1 MTHFKTTI
9 HTLVI
14 PLACLLS
21 APGFALTNAEIDGLI
36 AEMTV
41 EEKVG
46 QLMIVGLAGKQAD
59 KTIREHIG
67 QRFIGGVTL
76 FNRNIQS
83 PQQVAQLTNELQR
96 LAQATKRQIPLFI
109 AVDQEGGWVT
119 RLKKGATILP
129 GNMALGATDS
139 TELAER
145 AGEITAIELSAVG
158 INLNFAP
165 VVDVNNNPNNP
176 VIDRRAFGESPE
188 QVSRLGA
195 AYIRGLQENGLLATA
210 KHFPGHGDTTVDSHT
225 ALPTV
230 KHDLDRIRAIELKP
244 FRATIEA
251 GVSAIMTA
259 HIVYSALDAERPATL
274 SRLILT
280 NLLREELGFDGLII
294 TDDMEMKAI
303 DDRYPAGEAAVM
315 AVEAGADIVLTLWTP
330 TKQRAVYAALLAAV
344 KRGRISKGRLD
355 ASVRRILKG
364 KRAWFDR
371 RFVDPN
377 VATKIVGN
385 SSHKQLAQTIASRAI
400 TIVKNRNRIVPL
412 KLETETDILILHPSR
427 VLFNLFNRRHANS
440 TYVQLPKKPDPEGI
454 LPQLTR
460 QADRADFVI
469 AGVENHRQA
478 KLIHQLGATTRTPII
493 AVAFASPYTLPH
505 CRDVHGLLAAYD
517 GHYASVLAAV
527 EVILGKRT
535 AAGKLP
541 IRLGIAE

>member
-1 MTHFKTTI
+1 MTHFI
-9 HTLVI
+9 SRTLI
-14 PLACLLS
+14 ILLACLIS
-21 APGFALTNAEIDGLI
+21 SHGFALTDGEIDALI
-36 AEMTV
+36 AEMTI

-46 QLMIVGLAGKQAD
+46 QLMIVGFAGKQVN
-59 KTIREHIG
+59 KSIREHIG

-76 FNRNIQS
+76 FDRNIQS
-83 PQQVAQLTNELQR
+83 PQQVARLTNELQG
-96 LAQATKRQIPLFI
+96 LARGTRHQIPLFI
-109 AVDQEGGWVT
+109 ALDQEGGWVT

-145 AGEITAIELSAVG
+145 AGAITAIELSAVG

-165 VVDVNNNPNNP
+165 VMDVNNNPKNP

-188 QVSRLGA
+188 QVLRLGV
-195 AYIRGLQENGLLATA
+195 AYIRGLQQNGLLATA

-225 ALPTV
+225 DLPTV

-251 GVSAIMTA
+251 GVAAIMTA
-259 HIVYSALDAERPATL
+259 HILYPALDANRPATL
-274 SRLILT
+274 SRPILT
-280 NLLREELGFDGLII
+280 NLLREELGFEGLII

-315 AVEAGADIVLTLWTP
+315 AIEAGADIVLALWTP
-330 TKQRAVYAALLAAV
+330 TKQRAVYDALLVAV

-377 VATKIVGN
+377 VATKIVG
-385 SSHKQLAQTIASRAI
+385 SPSHKQLAQTIASRAI
-400 TIVKNRNRIVPL
+400 TIAKNRNRIVPL
-412 KLETETDILILHPSR
+412 KLETETDLLILHPSR
-427 VLFNLFNRRHANS
+427 TLFNLFNRRHANT
-440 TYVQLPKKPDPEGI
+440 TYLQLPKKQDIEQI

-460 QADRADFVI
+460 QADQADFVI

-478 KLIHQLGATTRTPII
+478 KLVNQLRVATRTPII
-493 AVAFASPYTLPH
+493 AIAFASPYVLRH

-527 EVILGKRT
+527 EVILGKRK
-535 AAGKLP
+535 AEGKLP
-541 IRLGIAE
+541 IQLGIGE